1 MVSKRI
7 WPLGALLIFIWNS
20 KSITVILTTNLWP
33 MLVISKNVSTQ
44 KIRSE
49 RMKPLHYSIPLPNG
63 LIKFPGNIQVLPR
76 KFTSDPLDF
85 WNVVSTWISMN
96 NDSGYIKYGR
106 WICQTSSWF
115 NTSIKEC
122 PVRNWFI
129 TGPDLNWFKLVLS
142 MLKGYFMVQVW
153 IPWVCVIPYV
163 SYGMTHTV
171 CRDVG
176 CPDSEALDESLNS
189 NWSTHNLFY
198 FYSLWKPLRRSGK
211 YAVYCTIQVNCY
223 SRVIIIGH
231 ETIGT

>member
-33 MLVISKNVSTQ
+33 MLVLSKNVSTQ

-76 KFTSDPLDF
+76 KFTSEPLDF

-129 TGPDLNWFKLVLS
+129 TDRWI
-142 MLKGYFMVQVW
+142 LKF
-153 IPWVCVIPYV
+153 
-163 SYGMTHTV
+163 
-171 CRDVG
+171 
-176 CPDSEALDESLNS
+176 S
-189 NWSTHNLFY
+189 NWMLASWDFQP
-198 FYSLWKPLRRSGK
+198 SGSRSSGFWS
-211 YAVYCTIQVNCY
+211 AWWI
-223 SRVIIIGH
+223 H
-231 ETIGT
+231 E

>member
-1 MVSKRI
+1 
-7 WPLGALLIFIWNS
+7 
-20 KSITVILTTNLWP
+20 
-33 MLVISKNVSTQ
+33 MLVLSKNVSTQ

-76 KFTSDPLDF
+76 KFTSEPLDF

-163 SYGMTHTV
+163 GTSAVQTQKRLMNPWIVIGVLTIYFIFILCGNLYGAQVSTLCTV
-171 CRDVG
+171 Q
-176 CPDSEALDESLNS
+176 
-189 NWSTHNLFY
+189 Y
-198 FYSLWKPLRRSGK
+198 K
-211 YAVYCTIQVNCY
+211 
-223 SRVIIIGH
+223 
-231 ETIGT
+231 